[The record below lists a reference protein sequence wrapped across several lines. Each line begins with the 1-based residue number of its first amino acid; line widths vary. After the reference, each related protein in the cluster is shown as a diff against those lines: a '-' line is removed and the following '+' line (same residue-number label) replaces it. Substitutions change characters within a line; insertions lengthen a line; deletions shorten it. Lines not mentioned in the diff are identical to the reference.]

1 MLDENEGL
9 WKGLV
14 IIVQIADILYCI
26 EVRRSWE
33 RDWFC
38 SKNSAPYALL
48 PVVADGASHWLV
60 FVSLENDVLRAVFS
74 RLART
79 LMELFILEFVSF
91 CVLSYLV

>member
-60 FVSLENDVLRAVFS
+60 FVSLENGCFASSVFAFS
-74 RLART
+74 QNLNGA
-79 LMELFILEFVSF
+79 LYS
-91 CVLSYLV
+91 